1 MEVPVLSRG
10 GEPTGRVVELSS
22 AVFELAEPNDH
33 VIYLDVKQYL
43 ADQRQGTAK
52 TRERSEMSGSTRK
65 LKRQKGTGGARS
77 GDINSPIF
85 RGGARVFGPVPRSY
99 RTKLNKQ
106 VKVLA
111 RMGAFTYKAKAGKV
125 VVVED
130 LKFEAPS
137 TKEFIKLCQ
146 ALKVSDQKVLLL
158 TEETDRVL
166 YLSSR
171 NLRGV
176 KVSPYYETNTY
187 SILDAQVLVLTESA
201 VKSINEDYKEEA

>member
-1 MEVPVLSRG
+1 M
-10 GEPTGRVVELSS
+10 VELSS
-22 AVFELAEPNDH
+22 AVFGLEKPNDH

-52 TRERSEMSGSTRK
+52 TKERSEVSGSTRK
-65 LKRQKGTGGARS
+65 LKRQKGTGGARC

-85 RGGARVFGPVPRSY
+85 RGGGRAFGPVPRSY
-99 RTKLNKQ
+99 RFKLNKQ

-111 RMGAFTYKAKAGKV
+111 RLGAFTYKAQAGKV

-130 LKFEAPS
+130 LKFDAPS
-137 TKEFIKLCQ
+137 TKEFVKLCQ

-158 TEETDRVL
+158 TEDIDQVL

-171 NLRGV
+171 NLRKV

-187 SILDAQVLVLTESA
+187 SILNAQVLVLTESA
-201 VKSINEDYKEEA
+201 LRSINEDYKEEA